1 VADVTDGRRNDTDPV
16 GSDSA
21 VSPHVGLRERLARG
35 LRDDRRAL
43 AGAVVVVLF
52 VVVALSAP
60 LVAPYGPETTFGP
73 FQEPM
78 TSSQSDL
85 DGDGTVGSHLHPLG
99 TNSFGHDMLSRI
111 VYGSQVSLVVAFVT
125 VAFAFGVGT
134 TIGLVAGYYGGWVDS
149 LLMRYVDFQWAFP
162 ELILAVGL
170 IAITGGAG
178 LVNVVIAIGIAF
190 IDDFARLTRG
200 EVVSIREEEYVTA
213 ARSVGMSR
221 RRIMFREVLPNAV
234 APLIVQSTIM
244 VPIAILAEAALS
256 FLGLGVSPTEPTWG
270 IMISNGRDF
279 IGRAWWIS
287 VMPGLAIMSVVL
299 AFNVLGDGLRDI
311 FDVTD
316 TEVDR

>member
-1 VADVTDGRRNDTDPV
+1 MTEHRPTADSSGADAPEHRGQHDAQRRHPDEGGDPRPDRRRRRTDGGRRSRSETDGGVADVTDGRRNDTDPV

-21 VSPHVGLRERLARG
+21 VNPHVGLRERLVRG

-85 DGDGTVGSHLHPLG
+85 DGDGSVGSHLHPLG

-170 IAITGGAG
+170 IAFTGGTG
-178 LVNVVIAIGIAF
+178 PY
-190 IDDFARLTRG
+190 D
-200 EVVSIREEEYVTA
+200 S
-213 ARSVGMSR
+213 RS
-221 RRIMFREVLPNAV
+221 
-234 APLIVQSTIM
+234 
-244 VPIAILAEAALS
+244 
-256 FLGLGVSPTEPTWG
+256 
-270 IMISNGRDF
+270 
-279 IGRAWWIS
+279 
-287 VMPGLAIMSVVL
+287 
-299 AFNVLGDGLRDI
+299 
-311 FDVTD
+311 
-316 TEVDR
+316 